1 MFSIQQLIKTLKKLQ
16 NNSTSSSS
24 SGRDVINNLK
34 RAAATAESSKTGK
47 TTLPT
52 STTLMTSLTCTNNKS
67 REYQEKEANDE
78 IMNPSSHQLCCSTR
92 KQTRPTLNSNNNDND
107 NKCKYD
113 MNSSQLLPPLLTNCR
128 KTVAETACKR
138 KNNRNQHFS
147 IYSDLKESVT
157 VLGASEQ
164 KIQISTKLSLNED
177 IINTTTYPRAITT
190 LRNQRIQNFYQQQ
203 LLYFHTQQQQ
213 QQQKQQPQNPNFK
226 QKQATK
232 QFAMSSSLAAEPVP
246 ISQQQQQEEEELKDH
261 HQIANELKHQ
271 QQPNPT
277 YDNETSTI
285 SASSKST
292 SPNSASPISSSSS
305 ASCGS
310 TSTSGKPCFNA
321 GLADI
326 LQFMELIGNLKHT
339 KRTGWVLRDVN
350 DCESISGH
358 MYRMSILTFLLDGSE
373 GLDQIRC
380 MELALVHDLA
390 ESLVGD
396 ITPFCGVSK
405 NEKRAMELKAM
416 QDICKLIEPRGKR
429 IMELF
434 EEYELGESAESRFVK
449 DLDRLDMVMQ
459 AFEYEKRD
467 NCLLKHQ
474 EFFDSTAGK
483 FNHPFVKKLV
493 SEINEQRNRL
503 AKAKGA
509 SPPPKIE
516 VPDMEAN
523 NSNHNRTPQ
532 TTTTTTTTTS

>member
-16 NNSTSSSS
+16 NNSTSGSS
-24 SGRDVINNLK
+24 RDVINNLK
-34 RAAATAESSKTGK
+34 RATITESAKTRK
-47 TTLPT
+47 ATLPA
-52 STTLMTSLTCTNNKS
+52 STTLMTSLTCTNNTTS
-67 REYQEKEANDE
+67 GYQQEEADDE
-78 IMNPSSHQLCCSTR
+78 IVNSSLRRMCTLKQS
-92 KQTRPTLNSNNNDND
+92 KQTFSNNNKNND
-107 NKCKYD
+107 NKSKYD
-113 MNSSQLLPPLLTNCR
+113 TNSSQLLPLTNCQ
-128 KTVAETACKR
+128 KTVVETKYKR
-138 KNNRNQHFS
+138 KSSRTQHFS
-147 IYSDLKESVT
+147 IYSDLKENASE
-157 VLGASEQ
+157 LGATEQ
-164 KIQISTKLSLNED
+164 EVEILTKLPLSED
-177 IINTTTYPRAITT
+177 ITNTTTYCRTTTT

-203 LLYFHTQQQQ
+203 LLYFHTQQ
-213 QQQKQQPQNPNFK
+213 PQNPNSK

-232 QFAMSSSLAAEPVP
+232 QFAMSSSLAAEPAP
-246 ISQQQQQEEEELKDH
+246 LPQQQEELKDH
-261 HQIANELKHQ
+261 QIINEMKQ

-277 YDNETSTI
+277 YDNETTTI
-285 SASSKST
+285 VASSKST
-292 SPNSASPISSSSS
+292 SPNSSSPSSSSPS
-305 ASCGS
+305 ASCDS
-310 TSTSGKPCFNA
+310 NSASGKPCFNA
-321 GLADI
+321 GLSDI

-405 NEKRAMELKAM
+405 NEKRALELKAM

-493 SEINEQRNRL
+493 NEINEQRNRL

-516 VPDMEAN
+516 VPDMEEN

-532 TTTTTTTTTS
+532 TTTS